1 MARKAMS
8 IQIDES
14 LQRIIRDKCKAE
26 KLKYSDVAE
35 ALLQAYVDGKVDV
48 KVETRY
54 TVTSKGMED

>member
-14 LQRIIRDKCKAE
+14 LQNAFRTKCGSE

>member
-8 IQIDES
+8 IAIEES
-14 LQRIIRDKCKAE
+14 LQNAFRDKCKVE

-54 TVTSKGMED
+54 TVTSKGMEN